1 MSKKTKSVAQTRKTR
16 RSEILVNNDHDTE
29 ELGVS
34 NI

>member
-1 MSKKTKSVAQTRKTR
+1 MPKKTKSVAKTR
-16 RSEILVNNDHDTE
+16 RSEIRANNDHDTE